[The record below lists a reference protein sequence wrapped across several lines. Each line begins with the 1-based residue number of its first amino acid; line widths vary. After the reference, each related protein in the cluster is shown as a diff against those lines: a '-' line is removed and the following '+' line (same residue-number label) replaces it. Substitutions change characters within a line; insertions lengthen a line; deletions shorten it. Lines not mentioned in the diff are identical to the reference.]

1 VRIFGLAIVSTPISA
16 RRALVTG
23 PTPHISSTGRTHYR
37 KSQSKMSTDDTIIEL
52 WREPS
57 LMTGAQQIASTGM
70 AVVRQFVPVD
80 LIEVVDQ

>member
-1 VRIFGLAIVSTPISA
+1 
-16 RRALVTG
+16 
-23 PTPHISSTGRTHYR
+23 
-37 KSQSKMSTDDTIIEL
+37 MSTDDTIIEL